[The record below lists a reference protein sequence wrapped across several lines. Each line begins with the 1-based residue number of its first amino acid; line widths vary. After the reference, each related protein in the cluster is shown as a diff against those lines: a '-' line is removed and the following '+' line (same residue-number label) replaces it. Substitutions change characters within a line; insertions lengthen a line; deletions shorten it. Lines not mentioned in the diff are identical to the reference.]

1 MIEMLTALL
10 TTAVLSGGV
19 LAIASVGEVM
29 AERVGVTNLGVEG
42 LISVGAATAVL
53 TAVSTGN
60 PWLALLA
67 ATAAGALGGMAF
79 ACAAVLVQA
88 SQVLCGLA
96 VTFLGVGLSAVI
108 GHSVAGMP
116 APVTFAPVSIPVLSA
131 LPIIGPAFFAQNLL
145 IVPAY
150 ILVPAACHYVLFH
163 TRHGLN
169 MRAVGEN
176 PAAAD
181 AAGIPVRAIRFW
193 YVTLGAALA
202 GAAGA
207 YLSLAVIPSWSEGM
221 VAGRGWIA
229 LALVI
234 FAGFRPFNAAAG
246 GLLFGLISA
255 IGFLGQ
261 ARGWPIAAPVLNM
274 LPYLGTLAF
283 IMLPAVFRRKRRRGG
298 EAPAALGLP
307 YFRSVR

>member
-53 TAVSTGN
+53 TAISAGN

-67 ATAAGALGGMAF
+67 ASAAGALGGMAF
-79 ACAAVLVQA
+79 ASAAVFVQA

-116 APVTFAPVSIPVLSA
+116 VPVTFAPVSIPVLSA

-150 ILVPAACHYVLFH
+150 
-163 TRHGLN
+163 
-169 MRAVGEN
+169 
-176 PAAAD
+176 
-181 AAGIPVRAIRFW
+181 
-193 YVTLGAALA
+193 
-202 GAAGA
+202 
-207 YLSLAVIPSWSEGM
+207 
-221 VAGRGWIA
+221 
-229 LALVI
+229 
-234 FAGFRPFNAAAG
+234 
-246 GLLFGLISA
+246 
-255 IGFLGQ
+255 FLGL
-261 ARGWPIAAPVLNM
+261 RCVTGCCFTRVM
-274 LPYLGTLAF
+274 G
-283 IMLPAVFRRKRRRGG
+283 
-298 EAPAALGLP
+298 
-307 YFRSVR
+307 